1 LRLGPSFEAPLFDR
15 GVMRVPALSVS
26 RFREF
31 MERSVDPIQKLIE
44 AYTNNPDRLRKLRAE
59 FEALTEPSFWNNII
73 HEEYLLTRAKTR

>member
-1 LRLGPSFEAPLFDR
+1 
-15 GVMRVPALSVS
+15 
-26 RFREF
+26 